1 MNDAQMDAVKHTI
14 TAGLLSALGGGG
26 LAYLANK
33 AQKTDPEDLEQL
45 NTYSPELV
53 EIPYPIVKKNKPSKL
68 LPIKTAEE
76 SEGIIPAA
84 ANFLLGGKAQHWS
97 QVPWFPL
104 AAVGGTAA
112 AGIGAYSLIDK
123 LMKNKRKQTM
133 KDQLDEAEEDYKNTL
148 LESYDP
154 KKLQLT
160 KTSKAKEINAD
171 LEKLAAMLKIAD
183 PTFFERQKHNIPG
196 PSAPP
201 DNSWFSKIP
210 SPGNVLENLAGAAYG
225 TVSGGL
231 KKVVKPYLPT
241 AEKHLGLAGIPAGLG
256 LLAMGSIPIMSG
268 VAAYNY
274 FKKRNK
280 SKLVNEAAKQRAL
293 ERMAESIPAP
303 YAAIEE

>member
-33 AQKTDPEDLEQL
+33 VQKTDPEDLEQL

-53 EIPYPIVKKNKPSKL
+53 EIPYPIVKKKKPSKL
-68 LPIKTAEE
+68 LPTKLASSLTDFL
-76 SEGIIPAA
+76 SG
-84 ANFLLGGKAQHWS
+84 ANAQHWS

-196 PSAPP
+196 PAAPP

-210 SPGNVLENLAGAAYG
+210 SPGSILENLAGAAYG

-231 KKVVKPYLPT
+231 KRVIKPYVPT
-241 AEKHLGLAGIPAGLG
+241 AEKHLGFAGIPTGLG